1 MTFLGLRLPI
11 ALLFFL
17 GFPVFWLIWI
27 GAYVLSPGP
36 AMPQKQIEVV
46 IPARTSLSAIAEI
59 LAENKVIR
67 DKTRFA
73 MLALLTGSGNKLKAG
88 EYVFETGKRPFF
100 VIDRLKRGEVLYRP
114 VTIPEGT
121 DMVKIAQILAAG
133 GWVNSQRFLD
143 LAHDPEIL
151 ADYGI
156 QADSLEGYLFPDT
169 YYLSKG
175 QQSTAE
181 IIRMMVDHHFQV
193 FDELTKDSSRS
204 PEVQLT
210 HHKIVTLASIVE
222 KETGREEERG
232 LVASVYL
239 NRLAKGMRLQAD
251 PTVGYGLKK
260 NSGELSRNDLESPS
274 MYNTYKITGLPPGP
288 ISNPGRAALK
298 AVLLPPESDYLFF
311 VAKDD
316 KSHYFSRTLQ
326 EHNKAVARYRKGK

>member
-1 MTFLGLRLPI
+1 MTFLGLRLPV

-27 GAYVLSPGP
+27 GTYALSPGP
-36 AMPQKQIEVV
+36 SMPQQQIEVV
-46 IPARTSLSAIAEI
+46 IPARTSLTAIAEI
-59 LAENKVIR
+59 LVENKVIR
-67 DKTRFA
+67 GETRFT

-88 EYVFETGKRPFF
+88 EYVFETGKRPLS
-100 VIDRLKRGEVLYRP
+100 VIDRLKKGEVLYRP

-121 DMVKIAQILAAG
+121 DMVTIAQILAAE
-133 GWVNSQRFLD
+133 GWVDSQRFLD
-143 LAHDPEIL
+143 LVHDPEIL
-151 ADYGI
+151 EDYGI

-181 IIRMMVDHHFQV
+181 IIRMMVRRHFQV
-193 FDELTKDSSRS
+193 YDELTKNSSRI
-204 PEVQLT
+204 PEIQLT

-222 KETGREEERG
+222 KETGLEEERG

-260 NSGELSRNDLESPS
+260 NPGELSRDDLESPS
-274 MYNTYKITGLPPGP
+274 VYNTYKITGLPPGP
-288 ISNPGRAALK
+288 ISNPGRASLK
-298 AVLLPPESDYLFF
+298 AVLFPVASDYLYF

-326 EHNKAVARYRKGK
+326 EHNKAVTKYRNGK